1 MGSHLS
7 LTLLVILGVV
17 GLNLIGQPDLHA
29 ANVPYE
35 AAVVKFEAAK
45 GRLDAPLEELKA
57 KYIKGL
63 QSLQKSERQAG
74 KLENIMVIRTE
85 IDQLDKGVTKQVEG
99 YGRFN
104 RLQRIYVKEKKK
116 LEEARRLRTFSL
128 ATKQRR
134 ILKELEVNLTK
145 SNQLKEATAVHAER
159 VKVEGLIALTEKGV
173 DPKSKAQ
180 ESKNLMGSK
189 QAKLKAYFVGR
200 AWGSPYD
207 SFTFNADGTGTKEW
221 NNKKWDIKWEMSS
234 DGVVRTEGGGP
245 ALLWTFKSKNSGMRK
260 AENPKLSNEDWKVS
274 PK

>member
-1 MGSHLS
+1 MRAHLF
-7 LTLLVILGVV
+7 LILVGIV
-17 GLNLIGQPDLHA
+17 GLNLIFQSNLNA
-29 ANVPYE
+29 ENASYE
-35 AAVVKFEAAK
+35 DIVAKFEDAK
-45 GRLDAPLEELKA
+45 GELDEPLEGLKA

-74 KLENIMVIRTE
+74 KLENIMAIRTE
-85 IDQLDKGVTKQVEG
+85 IEQLDKGVTKQVEG

-104 RLQRIYVKEKKK
+104 RLQRIYVREKKK
-116 LEEARRLRTFSL
+116 LEETRRLKTFSL
-128 ATKQRR
+128 ASKQRKL
-134 ILKELEVNLTK
+134 LKELEVNLTK
-145 SNQLKEATAVHAER
+145 SNQLEEATAVHAER
-159 VKVEGLIALTEKGV
+159 VKIEELIALTDKGV

-200 AWGSPYD
+200 SWGSPYD

-221 NNKKWDIKWEMSS
+221 KNKKWDIKWEMSS

-245 ALLWTFKSKNSGMRK
+245 ALLWTFKSKNSGQRK
-260 AENPKLSNEDWKVS
+260 AENPKLSSENWKVS